1 MAALGDTS
9 EYSGLRILESMHDAV
24 NYTQAVYDLAMR
36 ARPKDCR
43 NVMEFGA
50 GDGAFAK
57 KFAAHGDRID
67 CVEIDAGLREILT
80 STASSVYADIREAQ
94 SARYDFL
101 YSINVVEHIADLDD
115 ALSQL
120 YRVVRPGGSI
130 LIFVP
135 AFEMLWTSLDSEA
148 GHVTRFTRPR
158 LGAAFRKAGFE
169 IETIRYFDSLGF
181 PAALG
186 VRLMEAVGLFRYNS
200 ASVKLYDSAI
210 FPISQFLDMFLHKVI
225 GKNLVLVGRKPL
237 DNRRLDKR

>member
-1 MAALGDTS
+1 MTLGETS
-9 EYSGLRILESMHDAV
+9 EYSGRRILESMHEAV
-24 NYTQAVYDLAMR
+24 NYTQAVYYLALR
-36 ARPKDCR
+36 ARPENCR
-43 NVMEFGA
+43 TVMEFGA
-50 GDGAFAK
+50 GDGAFAR

-67 CVEIDAGLREILT
+67 CVEIDAGLREILRTT
-80 STASSVYADIREAQ
+80 SSSVYADIREAQ

-115 ALSQL
+115 VLRHL
-120 YRVVRPGGSI
+120 YRAVRPGGSI
-130 LIFVP
+130 FIFVP

-169 IETIRYFDSLGF
+169 IERINYFDSLGF

-186 VRLMEAVGLFRYNS
+186 VRLMEAAGLFRYNP
-200 ASVKLYDSAI
+200 ASVKLYDRAI
-210 FPISQFLDMFLHKVI
+210 FPVSQFLDMFLRRVI

-237 DNRRLDKR
+237 DSR